1 MKKIINHISREL
13 KDDIVLYNEY
23 LSNSLESKVGLINKV
38 LRYVIKFKGK
48 QFRPLLCIL
57 SSKLA
62 GKSNEMTF
70 LSASTVEMLHVATLL
85 HDDVVDESYLRRG
98 WPTINK
104 IWGNKLSILIGDYMF
119 SKSLDNIATF
129 NDFEH
134 IKILSN
140 ISRRL
145 SEGEILQIENAK
157 TKNMSQDIYFKMIS
171 DKTASLIS
179 ASCKL
184 GYISVLNDIKKNNLE
199 KFGEYLGIAYQLKD
213 DLFDVLG
220 KLEETGKPAML
231 DLKRNMLTLPYIY
244 VLNNVKNKNK
254 ILTKIKYFS
263 KKDDFNNLK
272 DLIYSNG
279 GVEYTQKMIEQF
291 SDKAFEE
298 LKVFND
304 SKYKSLLIDTIEFNR
319 IRKS

>member
-13 KDDIVLYNEY
+13 KEDIALYNKY
-23 LSNSLESKVGLINKV
+23 LNNSLESKVSLINKV
-38 LRYVIKFKGK
+38 LKYVIKFKGK

-119 SKSLDNIATF
+119 SKSLDNIASF

-157 TKNMSQDIYFKMIS
+157 TKNMSEDIYFKMIS

-184 GYISVLNDIKKNNLE
+184 GYMSVLNDIKKNNLE

-319 IRKS
+319 TRKS